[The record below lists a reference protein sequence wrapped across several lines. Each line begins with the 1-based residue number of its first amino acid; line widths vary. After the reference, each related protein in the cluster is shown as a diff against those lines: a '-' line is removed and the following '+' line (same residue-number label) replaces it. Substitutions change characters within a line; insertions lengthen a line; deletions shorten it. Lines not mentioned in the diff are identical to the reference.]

1 MLMNIQRKKTHLY
14 FHQPTGN
21 IRHMTKKEA
30 KAAGAEWHRV
40 QFVTN
45 DQGVRVMRF
54 QFTDPQGVTATVD
67 ITETE
72 ETEVK
77 DGQPVTN

>member
-1 MLMNIQRKKTHLY
+1 
-14 FHQPTGN
+14 
-21 IRHMTKKEA
+21 MTKKQA

-54 QFTDPQGVTATVD
+54 QFTDPQGLTATVD
-67 ITETE
+67 VAEHETV
-72 ETEVK
+72 EVK

>member
-1 MLMNIQRKKTHLY
+1 MLKQRKTHLY

-21 IRHMTKKEA
+21 ISHMTKKEA
-30 KAAGAEWHRV
+30 KAAGEDWHRV

-45 DQGVRVMRF
+45 DKGVRVMRF

-67 ITETE
+67 VAERGE
-72 ETEVK
+72 VEVK
-77 DGQPVTN
+77 DGQPITV